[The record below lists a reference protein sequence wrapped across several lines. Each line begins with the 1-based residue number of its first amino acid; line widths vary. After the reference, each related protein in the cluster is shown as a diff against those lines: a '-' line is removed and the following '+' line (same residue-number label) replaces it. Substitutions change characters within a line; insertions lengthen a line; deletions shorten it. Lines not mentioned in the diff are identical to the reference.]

1 MTMDTPH
8 DAPAH
13 HGGLIF
19 IEPAATA
26 PVTADGC
33 ATLQTAF
40 AALLR
45 PRVAT
50 GRPLC
55 APPAPAKPP
64 ARSTP
69 PTPGST
75 TACAPSSASPRAPMR
90 PTSEDQLHEPG
101 RARTRAQRPDTEGG
115 APWRADPLTR

>member
-8 DAPAH
+8 AAAAH
-13 HGGLIF
+13 HGGLVF

-26 PVTADGC
+26 PVTTDGR

-55 APPAPAKPP
+55 APPGPLDPADLGLDD
-64 ARSTP
+64 RV
-69 PTPGST
+69 
-75 TACAPSSASPRAPMR
+75 RAILDR
-90 PTSEDQLHEPG
+90 PTRIDAPDE
-101 RARTRAQRPDTEGG
+101 RRPI
-115 APWRADPLTR
+115 A

>member
-26 PVTADGC
+26 PASPR
-33 ATLQTAF
+33 

-50 GRPLC
+50 GRPA
-55 APPAPAKPP
+55 APPRRHGPPPLRPRVATGRPAAPPRRHGPP
-64 ARSTP
+64 PLRAP
-69 PTPGST
+69 GPGETPGPLDP
-75 TACAPSSASPRAPMR
+75 ADPGLDDRVRAILDRPRDA
-90 PTSEDQLHEPG
+90 
-101 RARTRAQRPDTEGG
+101 
-115 APWRADPLTR
+115 RADDAGGPAV

>member
-50 GRPLC
+50 GRPA
-55 APPAPAKPP
+55 APPRRHGPPPLRAPGPGE
-64 ARSTP
+64 
-69 PTPGST
+69 TPG
-75 TACAPSSASPRAPMR
+75 PLDP
-90 PTSEDQLHEPG
+90 
-101 RARTRAQRPDTEGG
+101 
-115 APWRADPLTR
+115 ADPGLDDRVRAILGLPTRTDAPDERRPIA